1 MQSHSERC
9 WVFFFLR
16 ELYKTISRNLESRTR
31 RFWAHACGL
40 WEPTL
45 HMMGP
50 LWAEHNEL
58 RQVQPK
64 RILEDPTL
72 PLYITWATTDDCRLA
87 IRTCDVV
94 TSTPS
99 SFMRGVYLVSYPS
112 SLICNK
118 RCTLA
123 CSRRILWK
131 AEKKLQKHL
140 EHVSSRGCCAPNSQ
154 LLYYKYGAQKRAQ
167 YCERS
172 WIKNDVSGSARWKKG
187 SSPKAFSVGDPNRGS
202 LFREYP
208 FLGVFIFDYS
218 CLWNHGRY
226 VIKFWSGFYRRST
239 ALTSFAI
246 LYLLTIQSIILWRCI
261 MSTCSIHSNG
271 TSTR

>member
-40 WEPTL
+40 WELTL
-45 HMMGP
+45 HMMGR

-72 PLYITWATTDDCRLA
+72 PLYITWTTTDDCRLA

-131 AEKKLQKHL
+131 TEKKASKTPGTREFSRMLRTKFSVALLQ
-140 EHVSSRGCCAPNSQ
+140 V
-154 LLYYKYGAQKRAQ
+154 
-167 YCERS
+167 
-172 WIKNDVSGSARWKKG
+172 W
-187 SSPKAFSVGDPNRGS
+187 SPKAGTILRTKLNKKLSFGFGPVKEGILSKGVLRGGS
-202 LFREYP
+202 
-208 FLGVFIFDYS
+208 
-218 CLWNHGRY
+218 
-226 VIKFWSGFYRRST
+226 
-239 ALTSFAI
+239 
-246 LYLLTIQSIILWRCI
+246 
-261 MSTCSIHSNG
+261 
-271 TSTR
+271 